1 MGKKDKRVDAY
12 IAKSADFAKP
22 VLNHIRELV
31 HKGCPDVEEVIKWGF
46 PHFDYKGIMFSMAS
60 FKQHCAAG
68 FWKAKIMKDPYK
80 VLATDEKTAMGSLGQ
95 IKTLKDLPSDK
106 IMIQYI
112 KEAAKLNED
121 GIGLPPKKILKEK
134 KEIETPV
141 YFTKVLSK
149 NKTALKT
156 FNDFS
161 YSHRKEYIEW
171 IAEAKTEETR
181 NKRMETAI
189 QWLSE
194 GKSRNWKYA
203 RK

>member
-1 MGKKDKRVDAY
+1 MGKKDKRVDVY

-22 VLNHIRELV
+22 ILNHIRALV
-31 HKGCPDVEEVIKWGF
+31 HKGCPDAEEVIKWGF

-80 VLATDEKTAMGSLGQ
+80 ILATDEKTAMGSMGQ

-112 KEAAKLNED
+112 KEAMKLNED
-121 GIGLPPKKILKEK
+121 GISLPPKKVTGNK
-134 KEIETPV
+134 
-141 YFTKVLSK
+141 KVLLIPDYFSKKLNK
-149 NKTALKT
+149 NKKAKKI
-156 FNDFS
+156 FDEFS
-161 YSHRKEYIEW
+161 YSNKKEYVEW
-171 IAEAKTEETR
+171 ITEAKTEETR
-181 NKRMETAI
+181 GKRMDTAI
-189 QWLSE
+189 EWLSE
-194 GKSRNWKYA
+194 GKSRNWKYE